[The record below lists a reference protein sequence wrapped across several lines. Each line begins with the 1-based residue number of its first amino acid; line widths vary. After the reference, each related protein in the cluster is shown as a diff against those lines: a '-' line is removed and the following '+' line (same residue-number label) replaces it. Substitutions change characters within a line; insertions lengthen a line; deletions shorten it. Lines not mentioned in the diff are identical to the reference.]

1 MAILLTGGAGYI
13 GSHTAAACAAAG
25 YDVVIADDFSNSSPD
40 VPRRLEEITGR
51 KMAVCRVDA
60 ADREAMRAVFAAHSI
75 DAVIHFAGF
84 KAVGESVRKP
94 VKYYRNNL
102 DTTLTL
108 LEVMAEF
115 GCRRLVFSSSAT
127 VYGGESP
134 SPLTEDMPVGQ
145 CTNPYGRTKYFIEE
159 ILRDAAAAEPELSVV
174 LLRYFNPIGA
184 HESGRIGERP
194 NGVPNNLMPYVT
206 QVAAGIREKLSVF
219 GSDYPTPDG
228 TCIRDYVHVMDLAE
242 GHAAALAYAQEHT
255 GAEVF
260 NLGTGRGTSVLEL
273 VDAFQRATGVTVPY
287 VMAGRR
293 AGDAAVCYAGT
304 EKAAQVLHWRA
315 RRSLEDMCRDAWRWQ
330 QCGGE
335 GIPARQY
342 GRRRACP
349 VFSGCFT
356 AGRGGP
362 ERRRPSRR
370 SRPIGAKVGKGAK
383 NQSKCERKMEFGHI
397 GLADI
402 RFAPAAKIS

>member
-1 MAILLTGGAGYI
+1 MRILVTGGAGYI
-13 GSHTAAACAAAG
+13 GSHTSIVLLEQG
-25 YDVVIADDFSNSSPD
+25 HDVVIVDNLCNSKRVAVDRVEELSGKKVTFYQYDVCDEAKMREVFSK
-40 VPRRLEEITGR
+40 E
-51 KMAVCRVDA
+51 
-60 ADREAMRAVFAAHSI
+60 SI
-75 DAVIHFAGF
+75 DAVIHFAGL
-84 KAVGESVRKP
+84 KAVGESVAIPLR
-94 VKYYRNNL
+94 YYDNNL
-102 DTTLTL
+102 TSTLVL
-108 LEVMAEF
+108 LKVMKEF
-115 GCRRLVFSSSAT
+115 GVGNFVFSSSAT

-273 VDAFQRATGVTVPY
+273 VDAFQQATGVTVPY
-287 VMAGRR
+287 VMTGRR

-335 GIPARQY
+335 
-342 GRRRACP
+342 
-349 VFSGCFT
+349 
-356 AGRGGP
+356 
-362 ERRRPSRR
+362 
-370 SRPIGAKVGKGAK
+370 
-383 NQSKCERKMEFGHI
+383 
-397 GLADI
+397 
-402 RFAPAAKIS
+402 

>member
-1 MAILLTGGAGYI
+1 MTILLTGGAGFI
-13 GSHTAAACAAAG
+13 GSHTAVACLEAG
-25 YDVVIADDFSNSSPD
+25 YDVVIADNFYNSSPET
-40 VPRRLEEITGR
+40 PRRVEKITGR
-51 KMAVCRVDA
+51 HVTVCEADIADKAALRRVFDA
-60 ADREAMRAVFAAHSI
+60 QPI
-75 DAVIHFAGF
+75 DAVIHFAGY
-84 KAVGESVRKP
+84 KAVGESVAKP
-94 VKYYRNNL
+94 VMYYRNNL

-108 LEVMAEF
+108 LEVMAEH
-115 GCRRLVFSSSAT
+115 GCRRIVFSSSAT
-127 VYGGESP
+127 VYGGNNP
-134 SPLTEDMPVGQ
+134 VPLTEDMPVGG
-145 CTNPYGRTKYFIEE
+145 CTNPYGWTKYFIEE
-159 ILRDAAAAEPELSVV
+159 ILRSAAAADEALSVV

-273 VDAFQRATGVTVPY
+273 IDAFQQATGVTVPY

-335 GIPARQY
+335 
-342 GRRRACP
+342 
-349 VFSGCFT
+349 
-356 AGRGGP
+356 
-362 ERRRPSRR
+362 
-370 SRPIGAKVGKGAK
+370 
-383 NQSKCERKMEFGHI
+383 
-397 GLADI
+397 
-402 RFAPAAKIS
+402 

>member
-194 NGVPNNLMPYVT
+194 NGVPNNLPPEDGSVNLNAVCQGENVTVLMDPGINYSIILVTKQPY
-206 QVAAGIREKLSVF
+206 
-219 GSDYPTPDG
+219 
-228 TCIRDYVHVMDLAE
+228 
-242 GHAAALAYAQEHT
+242 
-255 GAEVF
+255 
-260 NLGTGRGTSVLEL
+260 LEL
-273 VDAFQRATGVTVPY
+273 SDLVQ
-287 VMAGRR
+287 
-293 AGDAAVCYAGT
+293 
-304 EKAAQVLHWRA
+304 
-315 RRSLEDMCRDAWRWQ
+315 
-330 QCGGE
+330 
-335 GIPARQY
+335 I
-342 GRRRACP
+342 
-349 VFSGCFT
+349 
-356 AGRGGP
+356 
-362 ERRRPSRR
+362 
-370 SRPIGAKVGKGAK
+370 
-383 NQSKCERKMEFGHI
+383 
-397 GLADI
+397 
-402 RFAPAAKIS
+402 

>member
-1 MAILLTGGAGYI
+1 MAYCVLLTGGAGFI
-13 GSHTAAACAAAG
+13 GSHTAVELLQSG
-25 YDVVIADDFSNSSPD
+25 YDVVIADDLSNCTPD
-40 VPRRLEEITGR
+40 VTDRIGRITGR
-51 KMAVCRVDA
+51 APAFHRVDV
-60 ADREAMRAVFAAHSI
+60 ADRAALEEVFEQYDF

-84 KAVGESVRKP
+84 KAVGESVKQP
-94 VKYYRNNL
+94 LKYYRNNL

-273 VDAFQRATGVTVPY
+273 IDAFQQATGVTVPY

-335 GIPARQY
+335 
-342 GRRRACP
+342 
-349 VFSGCFT
+349 
-356 AGRGGP
+356 
-362 ERRRPSRR
+362 
-370 SRPIGAKVGKGAK
+370 
-383 NQSKCERKMEFGHI
+383 
-397 GLADI
+397 
-402 RFAPAAKIS
+402 